1 MFEQDKHYEA
11 REAARLKYK
20 PERIE
25 RLLIDESPPDS
36 FKRFFYSENSRKYDH
51 LYLSTMKVLYPGV
64 DNKELG
70 ARKEAFL
77 RSFMESGFYL
87 IDVVDCPL
95 PQTANYTKRRKT
107 VWDNRHVLVEKMRTL
122 VTDMT
127 EVILIKVT
135 VYDLHD
141 FLKDEG
147 FNVINKCAIELP
159 GSGYHKEYLGKLGRL
174 IKPLS
179 AEPKAR
185 PS

>member
-1 MFEQDKHYEA
+1 MFEQDKQYEA
-11 REAARLKYK
+11 REAVRLKYK

-36 FKRFFYSENSRKYDH
+36 FRRFFYSEKSRKYDH
-51 LYLSTMKVLYPGV
+51 LYLSTMKALYPGV
-64 DNKELG
+64 DKKEFG
-70 ARKEAFL
+70 ARKGAFL
-77 RSFMESGFYL
+77 QSFMESGFYL

-95 PQTANYTKRRKT
+95 SQTANYTKRRKI
-107 VWDNRHVLVEKMRTL
+107 VWDNRHALVEKMRAL
-122 VTDMT
+122 VTDTT

-135 VYDLHD
+135 VYELHD

-147 FNVINKCAIELP
+147 FNVINRCAIELP
-159 GSGYHKEYLGKLGRL
+159 GSGYQKEFLGKIGRL

-179 AEPKAR
+179 AEPKVW

>member
-1 MFEQDKHYEA
+1 MFEQDVHYEA

-20 PERIE
+20 PERI
-25 RLLIDESPPDS
+25 RTLLIDESPPDS
-36 FKRFFYSENSRKYDH
+36 IKRFFYSANSRKYDH

-64 DNKELG
+64 GNKEL
-70 ARKEAFL
+70 AAKKEAFL
-77 RSFMESGFYL
+77 QSFKESGFYL
-87 IDVVDCPL
+87 IDVVDSPL
-95 PQTANYTKRRKT
+95 PQTANYNKRRNT
-107 VWDNRHVLVEKMRTL
+107 IWDNRHELVKRMRAL
-122 VTDMT
+122 VTETT

-174 IKPLS
+174 IRPLS
-179 AEPKAR
+179 AEPKVW